1 MLTYLIVCKYGKY
14 YVGRTKNL
22 PRRLQQHVDG
32 VASEWTRVYPP
43 TKAFILVANCDEFEE
58 DKQVKIA
65 MKKYG
70 IENVRGGSYS
80 KLVLTSIQLLILYNE
95 IKNAT
100 DRCFNC
106 GQEGHFSGECT
117 ADRVTIYTNPE
128 VTLKP
133 LRNTSKC
140 SDCKRP
146 GHNKRTCPYK

>member
-1 MLTYLIVCKYGKY
+1 MLIYLIVCKYSKY
-14 YVGRTKNL
+14 YIGRTNNL
-22 PRRLQQHVDG
+22 ARRLQQHVDG
-32 VASEWTRVYPP
+32 IGSEWTSMYAPD
-43 TKAFILVANCDEFEE
+43 KAYILVNNCDEFEE

-80 KLVLTSIQLLILYNE
+80 KPIITSIQLMMLYNE

-106 GQEGHFSGECT
+106 GQEGHYSGECT
-117 ADRVTIYTNPE
+117 ADKVTIYTNPE

-133 LRNTSKC
+133 LRNASRCTKC
-140 SDCKRP
+140 KNI
-146 GHNKRTCPYK
+146 GHNKRTCSY